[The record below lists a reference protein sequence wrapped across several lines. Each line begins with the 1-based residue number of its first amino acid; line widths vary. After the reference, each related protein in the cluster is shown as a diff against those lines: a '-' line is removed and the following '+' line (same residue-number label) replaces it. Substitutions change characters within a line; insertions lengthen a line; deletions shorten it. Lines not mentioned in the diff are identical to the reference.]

1 MGCNILEFLELKDL
15 IKFSFI
21 IPIYNCA
28 NSIELVVNN
37 ILEINSVNIEIL
49 LIDDGSTDGS
59 SNICD
64 KLVKKNDVVKCYH
77 QENKGVSYA
86 RNIGINYSKG
96 EYILFVD
103 ADDNIDSEGL
113 SILMS
118 AISESSNVDMII
130 FGHSFDYYYQGALYR
145 RENMLPALNGINS
158 RDICME
164 KIDSL
169 YKTESLSPIW
179 NKIIKAS
186 IIKDNNAY
194 FNEELFQFEDLDF
207 SLRCISLCDKI
218 LFSHEILYHYKQ
230 AENKDKAKSRLLRIN
245 NLSTIVIDLEETFYP
260 YKTNKVNKD
269 KIKFILKSIYFL
281 LANEKIDYVS
291 YKDIKQICYDFKNWC
306 DTNEIKILNNDRL
319 LRLMYENKSI
329 IIYFRKFY
337 LSFRRLLS
345 SIKKHIMMRNA

>member
-1 MGCNILEFLELKDL
+1 M

-21 IPIYNCA
+21 IPIYNCV

-37 ILEINSVNIEIL
+37 ILEIHSVDIEIL

-59 SNICD
+59 SSICD
-64 KLVKKNDVVKCYH
+64 KLVKKNNAVKCYH

-86 RNIGINYSKG
+86 RNMGIKHSNG
-96 EYILFVD
+96 EYLIFVD
-103 ADDNIDSEGL
+103 ADDSIDSEGL
-113 SILMS
+113 SILMGFV
-118 AISESSNVDMII
+118 SESSNIDMVI
-130 FGHSFDYYYQGALYR
+130 FGHSIDHYNQGILYR
-145 RENMLPALNGINS
+145 SENMLPALNGINS

-179 NKIIKAS
+179 NKIIKTS
-186 IIKDNNAY
+186 VIKDNNAY

-207 SLRCISLCDKI
+207 SLRCIPLCDKI
-218 LFSHEILYHYKQ
+218 LFSQEILYHYKQ

-245 NLSTIVIDLEETFYP
+245 NLSTIVLNLEETFYP
-260 YKTNKVNKD
+260 YKTNKVNKE
-269 KIKFILKSIYFL
+269 KIMYILKSIYFL

-291 YKDIKQICYDFKNWC
+291 LREIKQICCDFKIWC
-306 DTNEIKILNNDRL
+306 DTNEIKVLNNDRL

-329 IIYFRKFY
+329 IIYFRKIYF
-337 LSFRRLLS
+337 SFRRILS
-345 SIKKHIMMRNA
+345 SIKKHIMMRNS